1 MQFFM
6 KHELIQLPYDMS
18 SLEPYMS
25 SETLQYHYGKH
36 HQAYVNKLNELI
48 TGTDFEN
55 KSLEDIIKI
64 STGGI
69 FNNAAQIWNHNLF
82 WNSLQSPEL
91 IQFSSSALIQ
101 FSPNERNEAAS
112 EKIQKLAQMIDASF
126 WNFEAFQSK
135 FKAEAL
141 SRFGSGWAWLVQK
154 GESLEIYSSPN
165 AENPLTLWGEA
176 LLGLDV
182 WEHSYYIDYR
192 NDRAKFV
199 DHFWNIVDWEIVAAR
214 VK

>member
-18 SLEPYMS
+18 ALEPYMS
-25 SETLQYHYGKH
+25 SETLEYHYGKH
-36 HQAYVNKLNELI
+36 HQTYVNKLNELI
-48 TGTDFEN
+48 AGTDFEH
-55 KSLEDIIKI
+55 KSLEDIIKT
-64 STGGI
+64 STGWI

-101 FSPNERNEAAS
+101 FSPNGRNEPAS
-112 EKIQKLAQMIDASF
+112 EKIQKLAQMIDTSF
-126 WNFEAFQSK
+126 GSFEDFQAK

-141 SRFGSGWAWLVQK
+141 SRFGSGWAWLLQK

>member
-1 MQFFM
+1 M

-18 SLEPYMS
+18 ALEPYMS

-69 FNNAAQIWNHNLF
+69 FNNAAQIWNHN
-82 WNSLQSPEL
+82 PEL

-126 WNFEAFQSK
+126 
-135 FKAEAL
+135 
-141 SRFGSGWAWLVQK
+141 
-154 GESLEIYSSPN
+154 
-165 AENPLTLWGEA
+165 
-176 LLGLDV
+176 
-182 WEHSYYIDYR
+182 
-192 NDRAKFV
+192 
-199 DHFWNIVDWEIVAAR
+199 
-214 VK
+214 

>member
-1 MQFFM
+1 M

-18 SLEPYMS
+18 ALEPYMS

-126 WNFEAFQSK
+126 GSFEAFQAK

-165 AENPLTLWGEA
+165 AENPLTL
-176 LLGLDV
+176 
-182 WEHSYYIDYR
+182 
-192 NDRAKFV
+192 
-199 DHFWNIVDWEIVAAR
+199 
-214 VK
+214 